1 MNKRFLLTTSTFVLL
16 LVGVA
21 AFVLSRQPIVVR
33 ASVAEQGGF
42 SPSALKARVGEPL
55 RLRLVSQDVEHRFAV
70 GLYPMQPVTF
80 TPGKPAEVVLT
91 FQTPG
96 RYTYYD
102 AAPSSP
108 GYWRMRGVIEVSG
121 NEPAPTAAPPLY
133 VQLGYSLDE
142 EEHEGEPHEEEGEPH
157 EEEGEVETPW
167 QQTPSA
173 VRGEAFRQLI
183 PPSAFTNEYY
193 VTHSPMEAYED
204 LRAEPALASQSDQ
217 AIWDAVALLWASQ
230 TTPAALAAGKE
241 LYTANCSACH
251 GTEGAGDGEF
261 ADEMQAQSEAS
272 NAEHHIEA
280 PTNFS
285 QPHHLLEAKPA
296 IVHGMIL
303 RGGMG
308 TGMPM
313 WGDILTDQE
322 LWNQVSV
329 LYSFL
334 FDLSN

>member
-1 MNKRFLLTTSTFVLL
+1 MNKRIHFTTSAFVLL
-16 LVGVA
+16 LVGAA
-21 AFVLSRQPIVVR
+21 AFVLSRQPVVVR

-42 SPSALKARVGEPL
+42 SPSALKAKVGEPL
-55 RLRLVSQDVEHRFAV
+55 RLRLLSEDVEHRFAV
-70 GLYPMQPVTF
+70 GLYPMPPMSF
-80 TPGKPAEVVLT
+80 SPGKPAEVILT

-142 EEHEGEPHEEEGEPH
+142 EEHEGEPHEEEGEM
-157 EEEGEVETPW
+157 EIPW

-173 VRGEAFRQLI
+173 ARGEAFRQLI
-183 PPSAFTNEYY
+183 PPSAFTREYY

-204 LRAEPALASQSDQ
+204 LRADPTLTSQSDQ

-230 TTPAALAAGKE
+230 TTPSLLTDGKE

-251 GTEGAGDGEF
+251 GTEGASDGEF

-272 NAEHHIEA
+272 NAEHHIEV
-280 PTNFS
+280 PTNFT

-322 LWNQVSV
+322 LWSQVSV

-334 FDLSN
+334 FQFSK